1 MKRAGRRKEEEKTRG
16 RTLEAHTLL
25 NRRISLAV
33 VALWARVLAGQA
45 QTRGREKAGGER
57 ERSLAERATGRA
69 HAANATT
76 VTPPPRTTKPH
87 PGVPRTQSPACH
99 ADPRGLKLQRAL
111 LDEVDKSSCTH
122 RDREGED
129 EEVKRRCPQMNP
141 DKRVALPATGNDSG
155 RSFCSMLHSSI

>member
-76 VTPPPRTTKPH
+76 VTPPPPPPYKTPPRRPPHSISSLPRRSTWTQTTT
-87 PGVPRTQSPACH
+87 GPA
-99 ADPRGLKLQRAL
+99 RRSRQKQLQ
-111 LDEVDKSSCTH
+111 

-141 DKRVALPATGNDSG
+141 DKRVALPATGNDTG
-155 RSFCSMLHSSI
+155 QSFSSMLHSSI

>member
-57 ERSLAERATGRA
+57 ESEASQNERRAERTRR
-69 HAANATT
+69 
-76 VTPPPRTTKPH
+76 TPPPSRRPPPPYKTPPRRPPHSISSLPRRSTWTQTT
-87 PGVPRTQSPACH
+87 T
-99 ADPRGLKLQRAL
+99 GLARRSRQKQL
-111 LDEVDKSSCTH
+111 H

-141 DKRVALPATGNDSG
+141 DKSVALPATGNDSG
-155 RSFCSMLHSSI
+155 RSFCSMLHSSV